1 MFLFYLMNGMMTMFI
16 ILMILI
22 MLMKMMGIP
31 SLSVD
36 RQSGD
41 LFDHNSERDQYR
53 ECGFMTISEQYY
65 FKNTITVDCISVLL
79 TSVFILYMMYIG
91 FPHLWVNLLVN
102 VFQLFFIYRKYM
114 IIENN
119 HTKKEFDKFTN
130 KITKNKYS
138 IKSRMFRNFLK
149 VVRVNMI
156 TAVFTYICIHMH
168 SSTSSR
174 V

>member
-1 MFLFYLMNGMMTMFI
+1 
-16 ILMILI
+16 MILI

-31 SLSVD
+31 SFSVD
-36 RQSGD
+36 YLGN
-41 LFDHNSERDQYR
+41 LFDHNSEKDQYR
-53 ECGFMTISEQYY
+53 ECRIMKIDEQSIS
-65 FKNTITVDCISVLL
+65 KKTITVDCISVLL

-102 VFQLFFIYRKYM
+102 VFQLFFIYRKYK
-114 IIENN
+114 IIEKH
-119 HTKKEFDKFTN
+119 HTKEEFEEFCKT
-130 KITKNKYS
+130 IPKNKYM
-138 IKSRMFRNFLK
+138 IVSRMFRNFLK
-149 VVRVNMI
+149 VVRDNMI